1 MARIVAATTDQ
12 DALATVSRVFT
23 DMGRVEAVTDLH
35 GLQQK
40 ARQQEHRAC
49 ELVFVDAALLR
60 AAAPP
65 PAGGNGRPDWRTAL
79 QEFRRAFPYAAII
92 VLSCQENVRDAVD
105 AVRSGADNYL
115 TCPLNADELL
125 YVVESLRES
134 TRLESE
140 LDYLRDSFWRAE
152 SSRQVES
159 RSQAMRQVFEK
170 IRMCAPT
177 SALVLLSG
185 ETGTGKNVMAR
196 LIHSHSPRAGKQFI
210 SVHCGAIPDTL
221 IESELFG
228 HEKGAFTGAVKRKLG
243 KFELAHGGTIFLDE
257 VGSITHAAQIRLL
270 QVLQERT
277 FQRVGGES
285 TLETDARIIAASN
298 EDLKALTKS
307 GHFRSDLFYR
317 LNVFP
322 IEIPPLRERKED
334 IPLLVRHFLQDFK
347 SKYGKDIRDTHPL
360 VQDAL
365 QEYEWPGNVRE
376 LQNLLERAF
385 ILENSHILTP
395 ESFPQ
400 DLFSA
405 GAPAA
410 CLPLNTSLTLAQ
422 FREVAKEN
430 AERQYLKELLADNQ
444 GRINNSA
451 QQAGISTRQ
460 LHKLLTKYGI
470 RKEEYKNRG

>member
-1 MARIVAATTDQ
+1 MPRIVAATRDEE
-12 DALATVSRVFT
+12 ALTTIRRVFAA
-23 DMGRVEAVTDLH
+23 MGRVERVRELPGIH
-35 GLQQK
+35 GQ
-40 ARQQEHRAC
+40 ASRAC
-49 ELVFVDAALLR
+49 ELYFVDVDLLHE
-60 AAAPP
+60 AAA
-65 PAGGNGRPDWRTAL
+65 AQAAAAARPDWRRAL
-79 QEFRRAFPYAAII
+79 QDLRRACPYAAII
-92 VLSCQENVRDAVD
+92 VLTTQQAVREAVD
-105 AVRSGADNYL
+105 AVRAGADNYL
-115 TCPLNADELL
+115 TCPLNPDELL
-125 YVVESLRES
+125 FVVESLRES
-134 TRLESE
+134 SRLESE
-140 LDYLRDSFWRAE
+140 LNYLRDNFWRSE
-152 SSRQVES
+152 SSRLVES
-159 RSQAMRQVFEK
+159 NSLAMRQVLEK

-177 SALVLLSG
+177 NALVLLTG
-185 ETGTGKNVMAR
+185 ETGTGKNIMAR
-196 LIHSHSPRAGKQFI
+196 LIHRHSARGEKQFI
-210 SVHCGAIPDTL
+210 SVHCGAIPDNL

-228 HEKGAFTGAVKRKLG
+228 HEKGSFTGAVKRKLG

-257 VGSITHAAQIRLL
+257 VGTISHAAQIRLL

-277 FQRVGGES
+277 FQRVGGET

-298 EDLKALTKS
+298 EDLKSLTQS
-307 GHFRSDLFYR
+307 GAFRSDLYYR

-322 IEIPPLRERKED
+322 IEIPALRHRRED

-347 SKYGKDIRDTHPL
+347 NKYGKDIRDAHPL
-360 VQDAL
+360 VLDAL
-365 QEYEWPGNVRE
+365 QQYDWPGNVRE

-400 DLFSA
+400 DIFSP

-430 AERQYLKELLADNQ
+430 AERQYLKELLAGNK
-444 GRINNSA
+444 GRINLSA

-470 RKEEYKNRG
+470 HKEEYKGRG